1 MRQRGRGR
9 IAETGDSGFD
19 GGSAILCAPRGNWSN
34 QSRCL
39 CRGAGCLAS
48 IRDMTRY
55 PRITRS
61 LLLAFKHGFLRFGLV
76 LINSGCRGLKCC
88 KLCCRVSSAR
98 SRGIVF
104 SFSAGCWSVEKH
116 FICTCCYMQQ
126 DFAAKVVVDF
136 IRCGNIQGLNKNV
149 KVSVTK
155 MKIKSILIS
164 PYKCHKCSIKRRSK
178 V

>member
-9 IAETGDSGFD
+9 MAETGDSGFD

-48 IRDMTRY
+48 ILDMTRY

-61 LLLAFKHGFLRFGLV
+61 LLLAFKHGFLRLRLV
-76 LINSGCRGLKCC
+76 LINSGSRGLKCC

-98 SRGIVF
+98 SWAIVILF
-104 SFSAGCWSVEKH
+104 SEGCWSVEKH
-116 FICTCCYMQQ
+116 FVCTCCYIQEDFVLMSWLERWLRSESRCRIKQKCKSQ
-126 DFAAKVVVDF
+126 CNENENKINLDFA
-136 IRCGNIQGLNKNV
+136 L
-149 KVSVTK
+149 
-155 MKIKSILIS
+155 
-164 PYKCHKCSIKRRSK
+164 
-178 V
+178 